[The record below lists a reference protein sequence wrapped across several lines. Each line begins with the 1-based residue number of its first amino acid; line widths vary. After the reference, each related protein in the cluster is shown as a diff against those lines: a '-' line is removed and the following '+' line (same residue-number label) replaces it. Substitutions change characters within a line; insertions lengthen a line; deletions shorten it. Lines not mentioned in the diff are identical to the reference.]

1 MANISIP
8 VPPETENAIRDML
21 TTMARQVIQ
30 EVTTNEI
37 TGKEYLT
44 YKEACQML
52 GIAHNTL
59 TAWRSKGLK
68 TIVIDGKKFVSKT
81 TLYDFLNSFEE

>member
-1 MANISIP
+1 MANISFPIP
-8 VPPETENAIRDML
+8 AETENQIKDML
-21 TTMARQVIQ
+21 TSMARQVIQ

-59 TAWRSKGLK
+59 TSWRAKGLR
-68 TIVIDGKKFVSKT
+68 TIVIDGKKFVSKS
-81 TLYDFLNSFEE
+81 TLYNFLNSFEE